1 MDVNDL
7 LLCLLGFTF
16 SGLVFFSQ
24 FKHLGL
30 CEVII
35 CWLFHS
41 QTNSLEAIYKNIYKL
56 LLLHAL
62 R

>member
-1 MDVNDL
+1 M
-7 LLCLLGFTF
+7 
-16 SGLVFFSQ
+16 LV
-24 FKHLGL
+24 
-30 CEVII
+30 
-35 CWLFHS
+35 LFHS